1 MNGRNPR
8 ATNSLST
15 NVSSIGA
22 CPKATFTHTVHER
35 PNRAPQSHHFGL
47 AASPQI
53 PEDAAR
59 PKTKSAW
66 RCQFRPGGTSL
77 WRKITLLPNSNESQK
92 AVLAG
97 KLVKNIYS
105 SCDNV
110 THTALIYVRWA
121 YLTHLYKNSQ
131 HSVWLGCG
139 HGPLLGL
146 YGLHANAMETCTS
159 TKDCCGGS
167 IVSIQRP

>member
-15 NVSSIGA
+15 NVISIGA

-53 PEDAAR
+53 SEDAAR

-66 RCQFRPGGTSL
+66 RCQFRPGGKSPFYQIQMRAKKQFWRENSLRIFTAPAITSL
-77 WRKITLLPNSNESQK
+77 TLLWYMWDEPIWHMFTK
-92 AVLAG
+92 IH
-97 KLVKNIYS
+97 NILR
-105 SCDNV
+105 D
-110 THTALIYVRWA
+110 
-121 YLTHLYKNSQ
+121 
-131 HSVWLGCG
+131 
-139 HGPLLGL
+139 L
-146 YGLHANAMETCTS
+146 YGLYANAMETCTS
-159 TKDCCGGS
+159 TKACCGGS